1 MYTCCPGCRTWFR
14 VTEAQ
19 LGAARAWVR
28 CGQCLETFDA
38 SARLWSEP
46 DEASAPVPW
55 RTDRDPAETAALPEP
70 KPEPQP
76 GPDPVSDPPGEDALE
91 ESLDRLTDA
100 LGESPLGES
109 RLRESPLEEG
119 PLGDDRVVPS
129 VSLDGVGIDVDL
141 DSDLPGP
148 MVGDVRR
155 VSTEEPQERP
165 GPDRIHEGRI
175 AARRRRSR
183 EQAIL
188 NRIEGRDDR
197 RGRRWAANSCIALLV
212 LLVFQYAW
220 FMAGDL
226 AATFPSV
233 APALDEF
240 CAVTGCET
248 NRRSGEEGTRVVSR
262 TVRPHAEYTSALSV
276 KATLEEPF
284 ARGSAV
290 PGRGL
295 RPLRQGRS
303 GGCEPGLRAGGV
315 PRRRGRARRGAGV
328 GNPRRHRLRSRRP
341 LQGRGELRSSSHLVS
356 RHSSDVGYIRFGIH
370 RSGWSEA

>member
-55 RTDRDPAETAALPEP
+55 RTDRDPAETVALPEP
-70 KPEPQP
+70 ESEPEPEP
-76 GPDPVSDPPGEDALE
+76 GPEPDPVFDLPGEDALE

-129 VSLDGVGIDVDL
+129 VSLDDVGIDVDL

-165 GPDRIHEGRI
+165 GPDRIHEGRV

-248 NRRSGEEGTRVVSR
+248 NRRSREDGIRVVSR

-276 KATLEEPF
+276 KATLENRSPEVRPFPVVVFVLYGKDGRAVASRAFEP
-284 ARGSAV
+284 AEYLDGGAV
-290 PGRGL
+290 P
-295 RPLRQGRS
+295 
-303 GGCEPGLRAGGV
+303 AGGLESGTRV
-315 PRRRGRARRGAGV
+315 DIAFDLVAPSKVAV
-328 GNPRRHRLRSRRP
+328 SFDLRL
-341 LQGRGELRSSSHLVS
+341 
-356 RHSSDVGYIRFGIH
+356 I
-370 RSGWSEA
+370 